1 MRYNISFA
9 EFLSKIDKE
18 FYSASYKDQLRYGQ
32 IIMNKLYDVWPD
44 KYAEITNTEYDCFYD
59 NSKVKLALSKLEQEW

>member
-1 MRYNISFA
+1 MRYNISFT
-9 EFLSKIDKE
+9 EFLAKIDKA

-32 IIMNKLYDVWPD
+32 IIMNELYDIWPD
-44 KYAEITNTEYDCFYD
+44 KYTEITNTEYDCFYD

>member
-1 MRYNISFA
+1 MRYNISFI
-9 EFLSKIDKE
+9 EFLAKIDKE

-32 IIMNKLYDVWPD
+32 IIMNELYDVWPD
-44 KYAEITNTEYDCFYD
+44 KHAEIINTEYDCFYD

>member
-1 MRYNISFA
+1 MRYNISFI
-9 EFLSKIDKE
+9 EFLVKIDKE

-32 IIMNKLYDVWPD
+32 IIMNELYDVWPD
-44 KYAEITNTEYDCFYD
+44 KHAEIMNTEYDCFYD

>member
-1 MRYNISFA
+1 MRYNISFT
-9 EFLSKIDKE
+9 EFLSRIDKQ

-32 IIMNKLYDVWPD
+32 IIMNELYDVWPD

>member
-1 MRYNISFA
+1 MRYNISFI
-9 EFLSKIDKE
+9 EFLAKIDKE

-32 IIMNKLYDVWPD
+32 IIMNELYDVWPD
-44 KYAEITNTEYDCFYD
+44 KHAEIMNTEYDCFYD